1 METDSDPVDHRGVKA
16 WGGGA
21 GSLQRLKARGWQ
33 RDEGPAQSDCPV
45 LTARSVESVSR
56 SVVSYSLQP
65 HGL

>member
-21 GSLQRLKARGWQ
+21 GSLQRLKAGGWQ

-45 LTARSVESVSR
+45 LWPVPGCDRGKVE
-56 SVVSYSLQP
+56 
-65 HGL
+65 